1 MQVWLTKYSQDQN
14 QTLGWNHEKRW
25 VRCVCHK
32 LALMV
37 NAGLQALG
45 IQAPPPPLVKSTI
58 LGDFPIS
65 TTTLHSIPK
74 ENEAEEEEETC
85 TDKES
90 GLTEDVDDTDIKLS
104 QDEDSTNWY
113 KAQDGPHPEPDINI
127 EDINS
132 IAPIVT
138 RQTQCTI
145 WWQRSVKSP
154 QLSFKCCLCLLAFN
168 LLLVWLTKICLSLL
182 AQFHRSK
189 DWRISSYVCPVW
201 CLISSNAQG
210 EPPTTN
216 PRIWNPV
223 EHQVTMLAE
232 AVKCTWGRL
241 TSHFISFY
249 FVCSM
254 EFTIPTITW
263 T

>member
-1 MQVWLTKYSQDQN
+1 
-14 QTLGWNHEKRW
+14 
-25 VRCVCHK
+25 
-32 LALMV
+32 MV

-113 KAQDGPHPEPDINI
+113 KVQDGPYPEPDINI

-145 WWQRSVKSP
+145 
-154 QLSFKCCLCLLAFN
+154 
-168 LLLVWLTKICLSLL
+168 
-182 AQFHRSK
+182 
-189 DWRISSYVCPVW
+189 
-201 CLISSNAQG
+201 
-210 EPPTTN
+210 
-216 PRIWNPV
+216 
-223 EHQVTMLAE
+223 
-232 AVKCTWGRL
+232 
-241 TSHFISFY
+241 
-249 FVCSM
+249 
-254 EFTIPTITW
+254 
-263 T
+263 